1 LNKLKIRRK
10 NLSITLSKTIL
21 KINTKRTLK
30 TIVYFEKLSSKEP
43 VILLDLFKEIILT
56 DIFILTLEKAIYN
69 LNL

>member
-1 LNKLKIRRK
+1 LNKLKIR
-10 NLSITLSKTIL
+10 ITLSKTIL